1 MFKNVGMKENGLWT
15 LNVLFWYRSINRW
28 TELKTIL
35 QGVNLVPDCSD
46 SVKWALESKGYFTT
60 KSLYRFLTNRG
71 VISRV
76 AGFIW
81 KCKFPLK
88 IKFFLW
94 QAFNNK
100 LHVTKSL
107 AKRGWKGDIHCCLC
121 GLIESVDH
129 LLFKC
134 HLARLIWST
143 VKEIFNLEFCPSS
156 LEEFSCIWLQGKGP
170 LPSNLLMFVF
180 AGIAWALWTQTR

>member
-1 MFKNVGMKENGLWT
+1 MDFK
-15 LNVLFWYRSINRW
+15 RSLSVQEHNRW

-100 LHVTKSL
+100 LQVAKSL
-107 AKRGWKGDIHCCLC
+107 AKRAWKGDIHCCLC

-134 HLARLIWST
+134 HLMRFIWSII
-143 VKEIFNLEFCPSS
+143 KEIFNLGFCPSS
-156 LEEFSCIWLQGKGP
+156 LE
-170 LPSNLLMFVF
+170 
-180 AGIAWALWTQTR
+180 